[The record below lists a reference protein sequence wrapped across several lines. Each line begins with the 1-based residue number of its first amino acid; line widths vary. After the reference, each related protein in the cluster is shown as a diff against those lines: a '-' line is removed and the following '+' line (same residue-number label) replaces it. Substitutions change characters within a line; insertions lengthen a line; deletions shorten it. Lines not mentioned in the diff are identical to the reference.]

1 MNVLLVDDQKAI
13 VDSLKNGIHWDNLPV
28 GQVYTACSAKE
39 AKLVLM
45 NFVVDV
51 LISDI
56 EMPEEDGLSL
66 CGWAKDKF
74 PGLECIFLTSHA
86 EFAYAREAIKMGGFD
101 YILQPVRYEE
111 VEKVLLKVWDKI
123 RNNRRILQIMDSQ
136 KAVMEQSNHI
146 LETMIAKAS
155 QGKSEDANQIY
166 RHFHEI
172 FRSEYENCSIRLTLI
187 HIVKWKK
194 ITNIWSEKLVSLV
207 FGNVLEELFFEQKGK
222 AGIVCQPED
231 KYWIFLVVENKKINE
246 DIWNNYLKTFYTFI
260 DENMDF
266 SIALY
271 PDDMAASSP
280 DKNFYDAYRKLTG
293 RLLHNT
299 EKKRGILLE
308 DTQTEKETADD
319 NSIDLAIRFV
329 KKNLNKNISRTEVAE
344 YVHLNEEY
352 FSRLFRQQT
361 GATFKDF
368 VLSEK
373 MNEAKTLLAHS
384 RLSIGIIASKI
395 GYDNFSHFSKM
406 FKKMTNQTP
415 QEYRKEYQ
423 K

>member
-28 GQVYTACSAKE
+28 GQVYTACSARE
-39 AKLVLM
+39 AKLVLT
-45 NFVVDV
+45 NFAVDV
-51 LISDI
+51 LVTDI

-66 CGWAKDKF
+66 CNWAKNNF
-74 PGLECIFLTSHA
+74 PSLECIFLTSHA
-86 EFAYAREAIKMGGFD
+86 EFDYAKEAIKMGGFD

-123 RNNRRILQIMDSQ
+123 RSNRRILQIMDSQ

-146 LETMIAKAS
+146 LEAMLSKAA
-155 QGKSEDANQIY
+155 QEKVEDANQIY
-166 RHFHEI
+166 RNFHEI
-172 FRSEYENCSIRLTLI
+172 FCSEYDNCSIYLALI
-187 HIVKWKK
+187 QVVRWKK
-194 ITNIWSEKLVSLV
+194 ITNIWNEKLVSLV
-207 FGNVLEELFFEQKGK
+207 FCNVLDELFLEHRGK
-222 AGIVCQPED
+222 TGIACQPED
-231 KYWIFLVVENKKINE
+231 RYWIFLVVENQK
-246 DIWNNYLKTFYTFI
+246 NNDELMHNYMKTFYTFI

-266 SIALY
+266 SIAFY
-271 PDDMAASSP
+271 PADLRHASESK
-280 DKNFYDAYRKLTG
+280 DFYSIYRQLNN
-293 RLLHNT
+293 RFLHNT
-299 EKKRGILLE
+299 ERKKGIIIQDVE
-308 DTQTEKETADD
+308 FAEEKADD

-344 YVHLNEEY
+344 HVHLNEEY

-373 MNEAKTLLAHS
+373 MNEAKNLLAHS

-406 FKKMTNQTP
+406 FKKMTNLTP

-423 K
+423 E

>member
-13 VDSLKNGIHWDNLPV
+13 VDSLKNGIRWDKLPV

-51 LISDI
+51 LVSDI

-74 PGLECIFLTSHA
+74 PGIECIFLTSHA
-86 EFAYAREAIKMGGFD
+86 EFDYAREAIKMGGFD

-111 VEKVLLKVWDKI
+111 VEKTLLKVWDKI
-123 RNNRRILQIMDSQ
+123 RNNKRILQIMDSQ

-146 LETMIAKAS
+146 LETMPAKAARE
-155 QGKSEDANQIY
+155 KSEDANQIF

-172 FRSEYENCSIRLTLI
+172 FRSEYENCSIHLSLI
-187 HIVKWKK
+187 QIVRWKK

-207 FGNVLEELFFEQKGK
+207 FCNVLEELFSLQKGK
-222 AGIVCQPED
+222 VGIVCQPED
-231 KYWIFLVVENKKINE
+231 RYWIFLVIENRKVTRE
-246 DIWNNYLKTFYTFI
+246 LMGNYLKTFYAFI

-271 PDDMAASSP
+271 PESLEATPEDN
-280 DKNFYDAYRKLTG
+280 NFYAAYRRLTG

-299 EKKRGILLE
+299 DRKKGILLE
-308 DTQTEKETADD
+308 DIDAPEKSADE
-319 NSIDLAIRFV
+319 NSIDMAIRFV

-344 YVHLNEEY
+344 HVHLNEEY

-406 FKKMTNQTP
+406 FKKMTNLTP